1 MPGRTDGRI
10 RVTCFD
16 RVRRATSASRVL
28 AVALPL
34 VGCAVPAVTTVPEGP
49 DREIAAPRFVE
60 ETAADG
66 IDHRYAGEWEFFV
79 GGGVA
84 VFDCDADGRPD
95 LYFAGGTGP
104 ASLYRNRSAVG
115 GATSFTRVESGTTD
129 LALVTGAYPIDID
142 GDDVVD
148 LAVLRRGENVLL
160 RGRGDCAFE
169 RANEAWGFD
178 GGDGWTT
185 AFSAKWEPGAA
196 FPTLALGNYL
206 VITDDRGARPQCDE
220 SALYRPEA
228 NRSRFAQATP
238 LTPGY
243 CPLSMLF
250 SDWDRSGRRDLRVS
264 NDRHYH
270 VDGEEQL
277 WRVEPGRAPR
287 PWTRDEGWRR
297 LLIWGMG
304 IASQDIDGDGYPE
317 LYLTSMA
324 DNKLRTLTDGPGQP
338 SYGDIALKRG
348 VTAHRPFTGGE
359 LKSSTGW
366 HAEFDDVNNDGR
378 IDLFVAKG
386 NVDAMP
392 DFASRDPNNLFLGT
406 RDGSF
411 QEAADAAGALDFAR
425 SRGAALSDLNLD
437 GLLDLVVVERRESV
451 RTWRNVGSGEAGKPA
466 PLGNW
471 LAVELAQDGP
481 NVDAVGSW
489 IEVRF
494 AGRTIA
500 RELTIGG
507 GHAGGQ
513 LGPSHFGLGLAKD
526 AGIRVHW
533 PDGARSEWLFS
544 RANRRV
550 RVERGLGETITLES
564 PDG

>member
-1 MPGRTDGRI
+1 M
-10 RVTCFD
+10 
-16 RVRRATSASRVL
+16 
-28 AVALPL
+28 ALPL
-34 VGCAVPAVTTVPEGP
+34 VGCAAPAVTSVAERP
-49 DREIAAPRFVE
+49 DRDVAAPRFVE
-60 ETAADG
+60 ESAADG
-66 IDHRYAGEWEFFV
+66 VDHRYEGEWEFFV
-79 GGGVA
+79 GGGLA
-84 VFDCDADGRPD
+84 VFDCDSDGRPD
-95 LYFAGGTGP
+95 LYVAGGTEP
-104 ASLYRNRSAVG
+104 ASLYRNRSTIG
-115 GATSFTRVESGTTD
+115 GRLAFIHVEAEATD
-129 LALVTGAYPIDID
+129 LNLVTGAYPIDID
-142 GDDVVD
+142 GDGVVD

-160 RGRGDCAFE
+160 RGRGDCVFE

-178 GGDGWTT
+178 GGVAWTT
-185 AFSAKWEPGAA
+185 AFSAKWEPGAPL
-196 FPTLALGNYL
+196 PTLALGNYL
-206 VITDDRGARPQCDE
+206 VITEDRGARPRCDE

-228 NRSRFAQATP
+228 DGRGYARAAP

-277 WRVEPGRAPR
+277 WRVETGRAPR
-287 PWTRDEGWRR
+287 PWSRDEGWRR

-304 IASQDIDGDGYPE
+304 IASQDIDDDGYPE

-392 DFASRDPNNLFLGT
+392 DFASRDPNNLFLGQ

-411 QEAADAAGALDFAR
+411 REAAETAGVLDFAR

-437 GLLDLVVVERRESV
+437 GLIDIVVVERREPV
-451 RTWRNVGSGEAGKPA
+451 RTWRNVGAGEAGKPR
-466 PLGNW
+466 PMGNW
-471 LAVELAQDGP
+471 LAVELAQVGP

-489 IEVRF
+489 IEVES
-494 AGRTIA
+494 AGRTIV
-500 RELTIGG
+500 REVTVGG

-513 LGPSHFGLGLAKD
+513 LGPSHFGLGLAED
-526 AGIRVHW
+526 ARIRVHW
-533 PDGARSEWLFS
+533 PDGERSEWMPS
-544 RANRRV
+544 GVNRRV
-550 RVERGLGETITLES
+550 RIERGLGEPITLES
-564 PDG
+564 PDA